1 MHAIH
6 EAGCS
11 GLHTAEYRAH
21 WGAGD
26 RCVEKQ
32 PSWSGK
38 LHTCNLPES
47 HESHESGGTSVWS
60 HVTMH
65 TFLAAASGYP
75 LSLLL

>member
-1 MHAIH
+1 M
-6 EAGCS
+6 
-11 GLHTAEYRAH
+11 
-21 WGAGD
+21 
-26 RCVEKQ
+26 EKQ

-75 LSLLL
+75 LSLSAPPHPRVFPPLPRRGSPVFYVCVCSLTP